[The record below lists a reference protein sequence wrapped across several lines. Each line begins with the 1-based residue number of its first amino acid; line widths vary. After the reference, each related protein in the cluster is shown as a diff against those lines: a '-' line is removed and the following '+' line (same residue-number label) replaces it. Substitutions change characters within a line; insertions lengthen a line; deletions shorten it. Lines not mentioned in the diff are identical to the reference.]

1 LQKEKQRRKDLE
13 TKQVQSQELQ
23 KKVQQLQTKCQSLL
37 ANSNESRSI
46 SEKLKSQVE
55 LLDEELRDAH
65 SNLRHKEHENA
76 METERH
82 KLLWDQERQEFG
94 RRINEC
100 EQQRQAMSKKLQ
112 KTKIDAKKVSFC
124 ISRVMY
130 GVEKAHE
137 HTVS

>member
-1 LQKEKQRRKDLE
+1 
-13 TKQVQSQELQ
+13 
-23 KKVQQLQTKCQSLL
+23 
-37 ANSNESRSI
+37 
-46 SEKLKSQVE
+46 
-55 LLDEELRDAH
+55 
-65 SNLRHKEHENA
+65 